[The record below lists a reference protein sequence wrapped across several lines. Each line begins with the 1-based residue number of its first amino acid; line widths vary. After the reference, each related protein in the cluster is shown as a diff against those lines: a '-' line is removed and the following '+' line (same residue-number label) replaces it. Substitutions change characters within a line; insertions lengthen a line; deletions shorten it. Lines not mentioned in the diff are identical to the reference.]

1 MALSNQTADVATL
14 EVDPCIKTAP
24 DNTNIFIEPLYL
36 DERAG
41 CTLTVKGANLLKQ
54 FIAAGI
60 LAYPVFACA
69 NICHFLNEVGP
80 AIVGNGDAGRVQFDG
95 ELGNAAT
102 VMHLSA
108 E

>member
-1 MALSNQTADVATL
+1 MALSNQTADTATL

-24 DNTNIFIEPLYL
+24 DNSNIFIEPLYL

-60 LAYPVFACA
+60 L
-69 NICHFLNEVGP
+69 NESP
-80 AIVGNGDAGRVQFDG
+80 SREQFCDAIRTETDQLDDAWRKARGIEDIR
-95 ELGNAAT
+95 L
-102 VMHLSA
+102 
-108 E
+108 